1 MTNAAGARLPDN
13 HTRHTSSVAL
23 VLIDVIN
30 HFEFPDGEKILKRA
44 LPMAACLSRLKQRCR
59 SAGIPAIYVNDNFGQ
74 WRSDAKSLIAHCLD
88 SSCAGKPFVEQL
100 RPDDEDYLVLK
111 PMHSA
116 FFQTPLE
123 ILLRY
128 LGATS
133 LILTGLATNSCII
146 CTAHDAKMRDFSLYV
161 PSDCSAA
168 RSRREHEQALE
179 HIKEMTCAS
188 VIPSSR
194 LRVDALRGESRRHK
208 RTKA

>member
-1 MTNAAGARLPDN
+1 MPDN
-13 HTRHTSSVAL
+13 NTRHTSSVAL

-30 HFEFPDGEKILKRA
+30 HFEFPDGEQIFKRA
-44 LPMAACLSRLKQRCR
+44 LPMAARLARLRQRCR

-74 WRSDAKSLIAHCLD
+74 WRSDAKSLIARCLD
-88 SSCAGKPFVEQL
+88 SSCIGKPFVEQL
-100 RPDDEDYLVLK
+100 RPDDEDYFVLK

-123 ILLRY
+123 ILLQY

-146 CTAHDAKMRDFSLYV
+146 CTAHDAKMRNFSLYV

-168 RSRREHEQALE
+168 RSRREHEQAIE
-179 HIKEMTCAS
+179 HIKHMTSAS
-188 VIPSSR
+188 VIPSTS
-194 LRVDALRGESRRHK
+194 LRVDALRRASRRH
-208 RTKA
+208 TKPEA

>member
-1 MTNAAGARLPDN
+1 MTKAAGATGKGNNAP
-13 HTRHTSSVAL
+13 HSSSVAL

-30 HFEFPDGEKILKRA
+30 HFEFPDGDKILKNA
-44 LPMAACLSRLKQRCR
+44 LPIAGFILRLKQRCR
-59 SAGIPAIYVNDNFGQ
+59 QARIPVIYVNDNFGQ

-88 SSCAGKPFVEQL
+88 SNCAGRPFVEQL
-100 RPDDEDYLVLK
+100 RPDEEDYFVLK

-128 LGATS
+128 LDVTS

-146 CTAHDAKMRDFSLYV
+146 CTAHDAKMREFNLYV

-168 RSRREHEQALE
+168 RSRREHEQAIK
-179 HIKEMTCAS
+179 HIKEMACAS
-188 VIPSSR
+188 VVPSGR
-194 LRVDALRGESRRHK
+194 LRIDVLRSQGSRHK
-208 RTKA
+208 KQ